1 MATLTPKSE
10 TYRTIIKQLLTQYA
24 TYKPSHGD
32 IETQTIFVISH
43 SNRKGLMRKPPEPPD
58 YPGNRGGGEHPD
70 EAMSSK
76 R

>member
-1 MATLTPKSE
+1 MTALAQEILSQFDSLPNSE
-10 TYRTIIKQLLTQYA
+10 QVEIALEILRRFVNF
-24 TYKPSHGD
+24 D
-32 IETQTIFVISH
+32 VISH

>member
-1 MATLTPKSE
+1 LLLHEYDPVLQLFGHLVLQTALYLT
-10 TYRTIIKQLLTQYA
+10 
-24 TYKPSHGD
+24 
-32 IETQTIFVISH
+32 VISH